1 MLEEAFATINT
12 SYESQEY
19 ALKILPLLLISLLFV
34 PPLYADQAL
43 VLTEIEQIQEKV
55 WYLQRDVAAQKAGL
69 DKHQKELA
77 SFVKASE
84 KLQLGVKEQLAVNSQ
99 LVSNQQNRLQEME
112 VSLQQLNEAVN
123 ALVSEFNQQKTA
135 QLQQAEKSGSQE
147 GLLQALRED
156 VAANRKEA
164 EQALAETSKQVAETR
179 AQLQALQTDKS
190 QSFDQLALYLGGAA
204 LALAVLLTVGFA
216 FLNSKSNRRFRER
229 ENLPKH
235 EL

>member
-1 MLEEAFATINT
+1 M
-12 SYESQEY
+12 
-19 ALKILPLLLISLLFV
+19 KILLFLLMSLSFA
-34 PPLYADQAL
+34 PTLYADQAL

-55 WYLQRDVAAQKAGL
+55 WYLQRDIAAQKAGL
-69 DKHQKELA
+69 DKHQQELD

-84 KLQLGVKEQLAVNSQ
+84 KLQLGVREQLAVNSQ
-99 LVSNQQNRLQEME
+99 IVSSQQNRLQELE
-112 VSLQQLNEAVN
+112 ESLQNLNEAIN
-123 ALVSEFNQQKTA
+123 ALDSEFNLQKTA
-135 QLQQAEKSGSQE
+135 QLEQAEKSGSQE

-156 VAANRKEA
+156 IAANRKEA
-164 EQALAETSKQVAETR
+164 EQALAETNTQLAETR
-179 AQLQALQTDKS
+179 AQLQALQTDKR

-216 FLNSKSNRRFRER
+216 FLNSKSNRRLRER